1 MATKRQVG
9 GTKGA
14 LVALLWKKPETLAR
28 NQLIQRALKG
38 MYHDFE
44 TPHATP
50 KMMLVNELRAAGFDD
65 LAKMT
70 IAGDFDDEAPRGQR

>member
-1 MATKRQVG
+1 MKKKLTG

-14 LVALLWKKPETLAR
+14 LVALLWKKPESPAR

-38 MYHDFE
+38 IYHDFE

-50 KMMLVNELRAAGFDD
+50 KINLVCELRDAGFED

-70 IAGDFDDEAPRGQR
+70 IDGEFDDEP